1 VFKLVKNAK
10 SVEGKEIAMEPKP
23 DLDPELA
30 APLRTRYLSAR
41 TCWLLLLLA
50 FVAGLTLFSVRTAPG
65 TQAIAGGAVP
75 VLTGNRLSI
84 QYAAPGAATTVVI
97 RPEPGDHFVA
107 VASPAID
114 PQMVHRAPEG
124 IDDAMVIPSPGSQFA
139 SPGLVAPRGV
149 VPGQP
154 GLRPGSPYP
163 TVPDAPIM
171 PPEREPTEPQ

>member
-1 VFKLVKNAK
+1 
-10 SVEGKEIAMEPKP
+10 M
-23 DLDPELA
+23 
-30 APLRTRYLSAR
+30 
-41 TCWLLLLLA
+41 
-50 FVAGLTLFSVRTAPG
+50 AGLTLFSVRTAPG

-84 QYAAPGAATTVVI
+84 QYAVPVRRTTLVI
-97 RPEPGDHFVA
+97 RPQPGDHFVA
-107 VASPAID
+107 VASEAID
-114 PQMVHRAPEG
+114 PQMVHRGRAVG

-154 GLRPGSPYP
+154 GLWPGSPYP

-171 PPEREPTEPQ
+171 PPEQEPTEPQ